1 MDRRLSAYEERI
13 GSVNQALE
21 EKLGSN
27 EARLE
32 RMRQTI
38 EGGLQKINEDNRQQ
52 LEQMPAGRWMKS
64 SMRR

>member
-1 MDRRLSAYEERI
+1 M
-13 GSVNQALE
+13 NQALE
-21 EKLGSN
+21 EKLGSK

-32 RMRQTI
+32 HMRQTI

-52 LEQMPAGRWMKS
+52 LEQMRQTDDES